1 LAQDRTQ
8 HAAHV
13 TGPPGAFVEG
23 TEQVHNTPNP
33 EPQSLEPRTHNERG
47 TPVAEKF
54 DLVIIGGGNAG
65 YIPAIRASQLGMK
78 VALIEKREGGHL
90 GGTCLNVGCIPTKAL
105 LHTAHLLH
113 DAKNGEA
120 FGVKTGEIEF
130 DYPQAAKR
138 REQVVTQLR
147 RGVQGLMKKNKVT
160 VYSGVGSFIE
170 PKKIKVE
177 NGEGSEE
184 LEAGKVLISTGSAVN
199 TLPGLEFDGE
209 KVISSD
215 DIVTNNEWYPKS
227 VIILGSGA
235 VGVEFASMYK
245 DFGTEVTIVEILDRL
260 VPLEDPEISEA
271 LRKDFE
277 NRGINVM
284 TGTKADPQS
293 LEKTDSGVKIKIA
306 SADAGEKEA
315 TEGEGGSYGGEDPPT
330 GDASEASG
338 DTLEA
343 EALLVAVGRK
353 TVTED
358 LNLDVTDVEVN
369 ERGIIQVDGYG
380 QTAAEGIYAA
390 GDVVGGYWLAHEAG
404 HEGIIAAEHMA
415 GKDPMPMDRSLVPR
429 VTYCRPE
436 IASFGLTKAQA
447 EEEGYEAKEAKFPF
461 QAIGKALIEGEP
473 NGFFKIVTDAETD
486 MILGMHAIGPKVTDL
501 ITEGVFAKLVEGTP
515 EEISMTIHPHPS
527 LSEVVGEAAMAAE
540 GHPIHF

>member
-1 LAQDRTQ
+1 MA
-8 HAAHV
+8 
-13 TGPPGAFVEG
+13 
-23 TEQVHNTPNP
+23 EQ
-33 EPQSLEPRTHNERG
+33 
-47 TPVAEKF
+47 F

-65 YIPAIRASQLGMK
+65 YIPAIRASQLGMS

-105 LHTAHLLH
+105 LQTAHLLH
-113 DAKNGEA
+113 DAKNGEEY
-120 FGVKTGEIEF
+120 GVMVGEVEF

-160 VYSGVGSFIE
+160 VYNGVGSFVE

-177 NGEGSEE
+177 TADGEEE
-184 LEAGKVLISTGSAVN
+184 LEAENVLISTGSAVN

-215 DIVTNNEWYPKS
+215 DIVTNNESYPES

-235 VGVEFASMYK
+235 VGVEFASMYN

-260 VPLEDPEISEA
+260 VPLEDPEISDA
-271 LRKDFE
+271 LKKEFE
-277 NRGINVM
+277 GRGITVL
-284 TGTKADPQS
+284 TSTKADPES
-293 LEKTDSGVKIKIA
+293 LEKTDVGVKISIA
-306 SADAGEKEA
+306 SADSGEQEK
-315 TEGEGGSYGGEDPPT
+315 TEGEGGGYGGEDPPT
-330 GDASEASG
+330 GEVDGRE
-338 DTLEA
+338 TLEA

-358 LNLDVTDVEVN
+358 LNLDVTEVELN
-369 ERGIIQVDGYG
+369 DRGIIQVDGYG
-380 QTAAEGIYAA
+380 RTAEEGVYAA
-390 GDVVGGYWLAHEAG
+390 GDVVGGFWLAHEAG
-404 HEGIIAAEHMA
+404 HEGIIAVEHMA
-415 GKDPMPMDRSLVPR
+415 GEDPMPKDRNLVPR
-429 VTYCRPE
+429 VTFCRPE
-436 IASFGLTKAQA
+436 VASFGLTKAQA
-447 EEEGYEAKEAKFPF
+447 EEEGYEVNETKFPF
-461 QAIGKALIEGEP
+461 RAIGKALIEGES

-486 MILGMHAIGPKVTDL
+486 LILGMHAIGPKVTDL

-515 EEISMTIHPHPS
+515 EEIGMTMHPHPS